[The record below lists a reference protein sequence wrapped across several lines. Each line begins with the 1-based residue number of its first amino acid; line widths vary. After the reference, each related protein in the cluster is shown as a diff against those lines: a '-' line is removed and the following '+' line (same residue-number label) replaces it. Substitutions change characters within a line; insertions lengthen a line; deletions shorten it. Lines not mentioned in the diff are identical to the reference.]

1 MGLLGKFFRFL
12 LLGHCCKP
20 TTTGGDSESL
30 RPHGISAATHGIWA
44 LAYDLFNF
52 EITCQVPEDLSQ
64 HVVSSKKAQANWYR
78 KLVETWREAK
88 QPPRS
93 EEEAAR
99 LGLLDFCGL
108 PRPHSLVK
116 VSAGVP
122 TSLPRGVKFE
132 FRTLPVDAKAV
143 PDGDGVTVYVS
154 TADPRESSCVP
165 SDVQIAAIQRSE
177 ARADKNYTKADELHQ
192 KIIDAGYRVL
202 NVQNEEILARKYRIR
217 LRGIDAPETLMPYGQ
232 EAKEELVKLLEGM
245 CLRVLVYGEDR
256 YGRCV
261 ADVYCNG
268 IFAQEV
274 MLKKG
279 AAWHYTAY
287 DQRSEFARWEE
298 EARRNQIGL
307 WASSNPEKPWD
318 WISVKDS

>member
-1 MGLLGKFFRFL
+1 MGLLGKFFKFL

-30 RPHGISAATHGIWA
+30 RPHGISAATLGIWA

-99 LGLLDFCGL
+99 LVIQTLKGHKKADVQGLLDFYGL

-122 TSLPRGVKFE
+122 TSLPRAVKFE

-154 TADPRESSCVP
+154 TADPREYSCVP

-177 ARADKNYTKADELHQ
+177 ARADNFTK
-192 KIIDAGYRVL
+192 KS
-202 NVQNEEILARKYRIR
+202 
-217 LRGIDAPETLMPYGQ
+217 LM
-232 EAKEELVKLLEGM
+232 LDIGM
-245 CLRVLVYGEDR
+245 
-256 YGRCV
+256 
-261 ADVYCNG
+261 
-268 IFAQEV
+268 
-274 MLKKG
+274 
-279 AAWHYTAY
+279 
-287 DQRSEFARWEE
+287 
-298 EARRNQIGL
+298 
-307 WASSNPEKPWD
+307 
-318 WISVKDS
+318 